1 MKLNMNENETS
12 LQLVENQGILK
23 KIVNF
28 FKKISCKKET
38 NYTFFSDIPNTNNAK
53 PNDFFNSLKYT
64 EDPEEKKLLKIQE
77 DLEKI
82 GINQQNVYILTKE
95 LTEVQKEKLLQLYN
109 VQINDLNTKIERL
122 KSNIIKIRKR
132 I

>member
-1 MKLNMNENETS
+1 MSENETS
-12 LQLVENQGILK
+12 LQLVEHQGILK
-23 KIVNF
+23 KIINF
-28 FKKISCKKET
+28 FKKISGKKET
-38 NYTFFSDIPNTNNAK
+38 NYTFFSDIQNTNNTK
-53 PNDFFNSLKYT
+53 QNDFFNSLKYT

-82 GINQQNVYILTKE
+82 GINQKNAYNLTKE

-109 VQINDLNTKIERL
+109 VQIDSLNAKIERL
-122 KSNIIKIRKR
+122 RNNIIKIKKS

>member
-1 MKLNMNENETS
+1 MSENETS
-12 LQLVENQGILK
+12 LQLVENQGIFK
-23 KIVNF
+23 KIINF
-28 FKKISCKKET
+28 FKKISGKKET
-38 NYTFFSDIPNTNNAK
+38 NYTFFSDIQNTNNIK
-53 PNDFFNSLKYT
+53 PNDFFNSLKFT

-82 GINQQNVYILTKE
+82 GINQKNAYNLTKE

-109 VQINDLNTKIERL
+109 VQIDALNTKIERV
-122 KSNIIKIRKR
+122 KSDIIKIRKS

>member
-1 MKLNMNENETS
+1 MSENETS
-12 LQLVENQGILK
+12 LQLVENQGIFK
-23 KIVNF
+23 KIINF
-28 FKKISCKKET
+28 FKKISGKKET
-38 NYTFFSDIPNTNNAK
+38 NYTFFSDIQNTNNTK
-53 PNDFFNSLKYT
+53 PNDFFNSLKFT

-82 GINQQNVYILTKE
+82 GINQKNAYNLTKE

-109 VQINDLNTKIERL
+109 VQIDALNTKIERL
-122 KSNIIKIRKR
+122 KSNIIKIKKS

>member
-1 MKLNMNENETS
+1 MSENETS
-12 LQLVENQGILK
+12 LQLVEHQGILK
-23 KIVNF
+23 KIINF
-28 FKKISCKKET
+28 FKKISGKKET
-38 NYTFFSDIPNTNNAK
+38 NYTFFSDIQNTNNTK
-53 PNDFFNSLKYT
+53 PNDFFNSLKFT

-82 GINQQNVYILTKE
+82 GINQKNAYNLTKE

-109 VQINDLNTKIERL
+109 VQINTLNTKIERL
-122 KSNIIKIRKR
+122 KSNIIKIKKS

>member
-1 MKLNMNENETS
+1 MSENETS
-12 LQLVENQGILK
+12 LQLVEHQGILK
-23 KIVNF
+23 KIINF
-28 FKKISCKKET
+28 FKKISGKKET
-38 NYTFFSDIPNTNNAK
+38 NYTFFSDIQNTNNTK

-82 GINQQNVYILTKE
+82 GINQKNAYNLTKE

-109 VQINDLNTKIERL
+109 VQIDSLNAKIERL
-122 KSNIIKIRKR
+122 RNDIIKIKKS

>member
-1 MKLNMNENETS
+1 MSENETS
-12 LQLVENQGILK
+12 LQLVEHQGILK
-23 KIVNF
+23 KIINF
-28 FKKISCKKET
+28 FKKISGKKET
-38 NYTFFSDIPNTNNAK
+38 NYTFFSDIQNTNNTK
-53 PNDFFNSLKYT
+53 PNDLFNSLKYT

-82 GINQQNVYILTKE
+82 GINQKNAYNLTKE

-109 VQINDLNTKIERL
+109 VQIDSLNAKIERL
-122 KSNIIKIRKR
+122 RNDIIKIKKS

>member
-1 MKLNMNENETS
+1 MSENETS
-12 LQLVENQGILK
+12 LQLVEHQGILK
-23 KIVNF
+23 KIINF
-28 FKKISCKKET
+28 FKKISGKKET
-38 NYTFFSDIPNTNNAK
+38 NYTFFSDIQNTNNTK

-82 GINQQNVYILTKE
+82 GINQKNAYNLTKE

-109 VQINDLNTKIERL
+109 VQIDSLNAKIERL
-122 KSNIIKIRKR
+122 RNNIIKIKKS